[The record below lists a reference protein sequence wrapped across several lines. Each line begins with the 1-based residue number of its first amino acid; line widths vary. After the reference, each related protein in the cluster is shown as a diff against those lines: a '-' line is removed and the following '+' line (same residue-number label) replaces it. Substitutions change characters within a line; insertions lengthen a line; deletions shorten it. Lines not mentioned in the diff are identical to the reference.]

1 MLCHVLMLILLL
13 FLLLTCCADCGVS
26 ERPAAY
32 PFLCYYLH
40 GRLVV
45 LAPFPALFRSPSS
58 ARLCTCLFMLRS
70 KQSRAYMFRY
80 CVSVAEA
87 DVRVRVRG
95 RVVSVHVQRRQVRV
109 VSVVAAA
116 KTTNRRISAVALSF
130 YERTQPH
137 QLAATQIRLPHLA
150 AGLDFCFVDVGPHL
164 HTMLANCH
172 LGFTRRKNRGHPTI
186 GMTSVS
192 DFSTRRPPCG
202 GIFTPPF
209 SRGRAVARVFVFGPR
224 YARAV
229 CVFFL
234 GGVTRFARDG
244 RLR

>member
-1 MLCHVLMLILLL
+1 M
-13 FLLLTCCADCGVS
+13 
-26 ERPAAY
+26 
-32 PFLCYYLH
+32 
-40 GRLVV
+40 V
-45 LAPFPALFRSPSS
+45 LAPFPSLFRSPSS
-58 ARLCTCLFMLRS
+58 ARLCTCLFGCRS
-70 KQSRAYMFRY
+70 QPRGLIGFV

-95 RVVSVHVQRRQVRV
+95 RVVSVHRQRGQVRIV
-109 VSVVAAA
+109 RVVAAA
-116 KTTNRRISAVALSF
+116 ETTNRRISAAALSF
-130 YERTQPH
+130 CERTQPH
-137 QLAATQIRLPHLA
+137 QLAATPIRLPHLA
-150 AGLDFCFVDVGPHL
+150 AGLDFCFVDAGPHL
-164 HTMLANCH
+164 HTMLSIPR

-229 CVFFL
+229 YVFFF